1 MVRLADLGDLL
12 LAEPAIRSIRAGYP
26 EAGLDLLVTPGATRL
41 ARLIAPYTRVIAFD
55 KRAFD
60 NPRMLFRPERLLRL
74 VGLTVRLRRRRY
86 IGVVILHHLTTE
98 IGARKFQALARATGS
113 RLIAGLDNGRGEFLT
128 HRALDLGF
136 GARHEVEYALA
147 VARAAGGAEVD
158 PAPRITH
165 EWSHTALGLPER
177 YIALYPATG
186 AYSSARTWPANSFAE
201 VASVITAR
209 GDAIVILGSD
219 DARPAASIIRARCP
233 AAIDLTGATPLEKL
247 VVIVSRARAVVG
259 GDSFIGHLAAALD
272 RPLVTIFGP
281 SNIDAW
287 RPYGSVR
294 VSGTDPVPSA
304 RAIALDSGL
313 PCAPCLYTGFR
324 LGRRDGCPSRSCL
337 RMLTP
342 ARVIEALDSVLTAE
356 NE

>member
-1 MVRLADLGDLL
+1 
-12 LAEPAIRSIRAGYP
+12 
-26 EAGLDLLVTPGATRL
+26 
-41 ARLIAPYTRVIAFD
+41 
-55 KRAFD
+55 
-60 NPRMLFRPERLLRL
+60 LLRL

-259 GDSFIGHLAAALD
+259 GDSFIGHLAAA
-272 RPLVTIFGP
+272 RPTSTRG
-281 SNIDAW
+281 
-287 RPYGSVR
+287 GH
-294 VSGTDPVPSA
+294 TVPSA
-304 RAIALDSGL
+304 YQEPTRCRLPARSLSIPDFPALHACTLDSDWDD
-313 PCAPCLYTGFR
+313 A
-324 LGRRDGCPSRSCL
+324 
-337 RMLTP
+337 
-342 ARVIEALDSVLTAE
+342 TAVHPVRA
-356 NE
+356 